1 MNNLIKNSFDE
12 KYGELAKMLIHKK
25 LNPPEVKYTPTFKIN
40 GIIHKI
46 IIDLHGKGKV
56 YEQYTYN
63 STNNKVA
70 KLIHYHKR
78 YDYNT
83 NLLMRKRMKLCKLKR
98 PKTKEEEEM
107 EKKCLRCIKD
117 CNKFLEM
124 LKKKTL

>member
-1 MNNLIKNSFDE
+1 MNNLFKNSFDA
-12 KYGELAKMLIHKK
+12 KYVELAKMLIHKK
-25 LNPPEVKYTPTFKIN
+25 CNPPEVKYSPTFKIN

-63 STNNKVA
+63 STNKVA

-83 NLLMRKRMKLCKLKR
+83 NLLMRKRSKLHKKR

-107 EKKCLRCIKD
+107 EKKCLKCIKD

-124 LKKKTL
+124 LKKKTI